1 MSKNNFKINV
11 HHTLLRILSEE
22 NDYINLTRLN
32 KKNFRKTRLLIVTIY
47 MIVNLIELK
56 LFLFIYLT
64 FFTLFLL
71 SCL

>member
-11 HHTLLRILSEE
+11 HDTLLRIVSEE

-32 KKNFRKTRLLIVTIY
+32 NKNVRKTRICIVAIY
-47 MIVNLIELK
+47 MFVNLIELK

-64 FFTLFLL
+64 FFTLFL
-71 SCL
+71 